1 MPSLTKAFNQMRRR
15 GLIATRECYCER
27 CGEESVLDAAQ
38 RWRDKQREVR
48 GFVYVGEWG
57 PFQTE
62 EEVRVPLVFGLVTGD
77 TVTHNDP
84 GCVPVGEVVAE
95 CLRGQGIRY
104 EWDEVPGSPILVNV
118 DERLSGVPLG
128 GHRHNE
134 IPLDENHRVFRSP
147 RLPDSAFDRIEG
159 NPVRLLN
166 LATLRRLNADPPHL
180 RGPRPEPRVGD
191 HVKLGFLVRDTVAP
205 AARKEVGDMMGRLQ
219 LEAMWVEVT
228 SVVRTSP
235 EPVYRG
241 ELVNVPVFLDPGK
254 VRLGSPVDFTSDHVY
269 PVEEGAG
276 AGAER

>member
-1 MPSLTKAFNQMRRR
+1 
-15 GLIATRECYCER
+15 LIATRECYCER

-38 RWRDKQREVR
+38 RWRDKQRAVR

-62 EEVRVPLVFGLVTGD
+62 EEVRFPLVFGLVTGD

-84 GCVPVGEVVAE
+84 RCIPVGEVVAE
-95 CLRGQGIRY
+95 CLREQGIRY
-104 EWDEVPGSPILVNV
+104 EWERVPGNPILMRG
-118 DERLSGVPLG
+118 DRFLSGLPSGGRSHETRLGDDYSAFPSPLY
-128 GHRHNE
+128 
-134 IPLDENHRVFRSP
+134 
-147 RLPDSAFDRIEG
+147 PDSAFDWIGG

-180 RGPRPEPRVGD
+180 RGPRRQPGVGD
-191 HVKLGFLVRDTVAP
+191 RVKLGFVIRDAVAP
-205 AARKEVGDMMGRLQ
+205 AAREEVGDRVGRMQ

-241 ELVNVPVFLDPGK
+241 ELVSVPVFLDPGK